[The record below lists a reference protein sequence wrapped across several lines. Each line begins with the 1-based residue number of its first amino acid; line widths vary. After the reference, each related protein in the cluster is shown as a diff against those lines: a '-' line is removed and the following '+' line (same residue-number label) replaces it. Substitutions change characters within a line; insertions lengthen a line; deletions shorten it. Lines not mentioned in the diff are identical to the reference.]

1 MNLVRLKL
9 PNTNESYIRDPST
22 DLVLSLDTVRLPLGP
37 LDSNDLGDDLGLM
50 WRVGVGAAQQ
60 NGNLK
65 RISVK
70 GE

>member
-1 MNLVRLKL
+1 MNLERLKL

-37 LDSNDLGDDLGLM
+37 LDSNDLGLM